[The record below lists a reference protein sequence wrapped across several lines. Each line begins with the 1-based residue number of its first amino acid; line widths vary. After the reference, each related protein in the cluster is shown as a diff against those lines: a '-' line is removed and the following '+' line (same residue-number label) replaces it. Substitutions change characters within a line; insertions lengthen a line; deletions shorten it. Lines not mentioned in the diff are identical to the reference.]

1 MKRKQS
7 SGGRALQQ
15 KTARPMPVK
24 HAFPVGGIA
33 GHQYDYSVVSKGA
46 ELGNE
51 VIFKG
56 TKDQIM

>member
-1 MKRKQS
+1 M
-7 SGGRALQQ
+7 QQ